1 MVAGIIP
8 LMAVSIGDDDIVL
21 IRHIAG
27 ESGEALAQ
35 LYDRYGRLV
44 YSLALRML
52 DDSAAAEEVTQDVF
66 LQVWRGAD
74 GYDESQGK
82 VVTWLTSFARHRAID
97 LLRRRNVRP
106 EGHQSALEDF
116 LDLSSPDQPTEP
128 AVEAAMDVHNLRQ
141 ALQTL
146 PDDQRRVL
154 AMAYFQGFTQQE
166 IAVQMNEPLGTVKTR
181 VRLGLKKL
189 RGLLGYADE

>member
-8 LMAVSIGDDDIVL
+8 LMAASFGDEDILLV
-21 IRHIAG
+21 RHIARASS
-27 ESGEALAQ
+27 ESLAK

-52 DDSAAAEEVTQDVF
+52 DDPAAAEEVTQDVF
-66 LQVWRGAD
+66 LQVWRNAGM
-74 GYDESQGK
+74 YDESQGK

-116 LDLSSPDQPTEP
+116 LDLSSAEQATEP
-128 AVEAAMDVHNLRQ
+128 AVEVAIDVQNLRK
-141 ALQTL
+141 ALRSL
-146 PDDQRRVL
+146 PEDQQRVL

-189 RGLLGYADE
+189 RGLLGYAEE